1 MRLIFKEN
9 KQRGLLK
16 EEKDARKLTWK
27 ELSNYLCL
35 DKGRLISYF
44 YEECAL
50 PKDIFNKLN
59 LRNKYRKFIL
69 REEEDNWGQIKG
81 GKVSK
86 GNTKEIKLPK
96 NSRRLAEFYGI
107 MLGDGNLTKI
117 KGHKRGTYSIRIVG
131 DSRNDKKYLT
141 RYVKPMIKELF
152 DITPRVGKFKDS
164 NAVFIE
170 AVSKKLVEF
179 LEQKEFK
186 PGDKIRNVVGIPS
199 WIKKNPR
206 FLKSC
211 LRGLYDTDGS
221 FYRLANQN
229 SHQINFSNRNSRL
242 LNEVRDSLILLGI
255 FPSNITKGKEI
266 NITKKSELR
275 KFIKLIGFSNPKHL
289 NKIDA
294 ERIAP
299 SSSGQILSA

>member
-1 MRLIFKEN
+1 MGLIFKEN

-96 NSRRLAEFYGI
+96 NSRR
-107 MLGDGNLTKI
+107 
-117 KGHKRGTYSIRIVG
+117 
-131 DSRNDKKYLT
+131 
-141 RYVKPMIKELF
+141 
-152 DITPRVGKFKDS
+152 
-164 NAVFIE
+164 
-170 AVSKKLVEF
+170 
-179 LEQKEFK
+179 
-186 PGDKIRNVVGIPS
+186 
-199 WIKKNPR
+199 
-206 FLKSC
+206 
-211 LRGLYDTDGS
+211 
-221 FYRLANQN
+221 
-229 SHQINFSNRNSRL
+229 FSS
-242 LNEVRDSLILLGI
+242 LNEFTEAAIGKPNFEEENCCFWARI
-255 FPSNITKGKEI
+255 FLATISC
-266 NITKKSELR
+266 
-275 KFIKLIGFSNPKHL
+275 
-289 NKIDA
+289 IDL
-294 ERIAP
+294 P
-299 SSSGQILSA
+299 TSFLY